1 MGYTIEP
8 LNLPRDA
15 RLSSHNDERDVADR
29 EAKERFEQEVRD
41 LIEADPD
48 YRRVICA

>member
-15 RLSSHNDERDVADR
+15 RLSSHNDDQDVKDR
-29 EAKERFEQEVRD
+29 EAMERFEQEVRD
-41 LIEADPD
+41 LIDSDDD